1 MDGYHMRKYSVEQY
15 KEFLDA
21 FTLEPEY
28 KNYRQKIYKQEF
40 WEKDL
45 FLLDATELKYFLVD
59 EVLIRSRSLKYLQ
72 DIRHALVKFYQW
84 AEDKGIIATNVW
96 SDEDSSYEILM
107 EYMLSKMDIS
117 FFYFD
122 DIKKMEKS
130 IKINESLFK
139 MLIRL
144 HYEGIEKTVDILN
157 FKLCDISVND
167 KIIKY
172 KNNNIKISEELVN
185 LIQDYTNCRLFQ
197 YYDRWGNLLERNLYQ
212 YEDYLIK
219 SPDRNCDE
227 MSYCQN
233 MKKTITYYFKT
244 ISNLCNHEVK
254 QKDLF
259 ASGFI
264 NFVKQKCEE
273 EGKNDLY
280 LVNIFRIYSKVR
292 FQNKITSFAKE
303 YGMPGNLYSSQLRQ
317 KFFPYIVKSKYFE
330 NIIKE
335 Y

>member
-122 DIKKMEKS
+122 DIKKMEK
-130 IKINESLFK
+130 
-139 MLIRL
+139 
-144 HYEGIEKTVDILN
+144 
-157 FKLCDISVND
+157 
-167 KIIKY
+167 
-172 KNNNIKISEELVN
+172 
-185 LIQDYTNCRLFQ
+185 
-197 YYDRWGNLLERNLYQ
+197 
-212 YEDYLIK
+212 
-219 SPDRNCDE
+219 
-227 MSYCQN
+227 
-233 MKKTITYYFKT
+233 
-244 ISNLCNHEVK
+244 
-254 QKDLF
+254 
-259 ASGFI
+259 
-264 NFVKQKCEE
+264 
-273 EGKNDLY
+273 
-280 LVNIFRIYSKVR
+280 IY
-292 FQNKITSFAKE
+292 
-303 YGMPGNLYSSQLRQ
+303 
-317 KFFPYIVKSKYFE
+317 
-330 NIIKE
+330 
-335 Y
+335 